1 MLFSESLQLIPGRVI
16 SRAKMQSRFVVL
28 PGEIHGLQRAAGQCR
43 SFVPTNASSR
53 GGAPSEKKRLPVPN
67 RIG

>member
-1 MLFSESLQLIPGRVI
+1 
-16 SRAKMQSRFVVL
+16 MQSRFVVL